1 MSRKTK
7 VIFLCTGNSARSQMA
22 EAFLR
27 EYAGDQFEA
36 HSAGLDPQGINPF
49 TIRVMDEVGISL
61 EGQGSKSVSDYLG
74 KTHFPYVITVCGHA
88 EANCPRV
95 FLTQGKHLHWEF
107 EDPAA
112 FDGSEEEKL
121 EKFRQIR
128 DQVDQKIQDWLEELG
143 G

>member
-1 MSRKTK
+1 MTRKTK

-22 EAFLR
+22 EAYLR
-27 EYAGDQFEA
+27 KYVGDRFEA

-61 EGQGSKSVSDYLG
+61 DGQSSKSVNEYLG

-88 EANCPRV
+88 EENCPRV
-95 FLTQGKHLHWEF
+95 FLTQGKHIHWEF

-112 FDGSEEEKL
+112 FEGSEEEKL

-128 DQVDQKIQDWLEELG
+128 DQVDQKIQTWLEEIDG
-143 G
+143 

>member
-1 MSRKTK
+1 MTRKTK
-7 VIFLCTGNSARSQMA
+7 AIFLCTGNSARSQMA

-36 HSAGLDPQGINPF
+36 HSAGLDPQGTNPF
-49 TIRVMDEVGISL
+49 TIRVMDEFGISL
-61 EGQGSKSVSDYLG
+61 EGQGSKSVSEYLG

-88 EANCPRV
+88 EANCPRI
-95 FLTQGKHLHWEF
+95 FLTQGKHFHWKF

-112 FDGSEEEKL
+112 FEGSEEETL

-128 DQVDQKIQDWLEELG
+128 DQVDQKIQNWLEEINV
-143 G
+143 

>member
-1 MSRKTK
+1 MSRKIK

-22 EAFLR
+22 ESYLR
-27 EYAGDQFEA
+27 NYTGDRFEV

-61 EGQGSKSVSDYLG
+61 EGQNSKSVNEYLG
-74 KTHFPYVITVCGHA
+74 KTHFPYVITVCSHA

-95 FLTQGKHLHWEF
+95 FLTQGKHIHWEF
-107 EDPAA
+107 EDPASLE
-112 FDGSEEEKL
+112 GSEEEKL

-128 DQVDQKIQDWLEELG
+128 DQVDQKIQTWLEEIDE
-143 G
+143 

>member
-1 MSRKTK
+1 MTRKTK

-49 TIRVMDEVGISL
+49 TIRVMDEVGINL
-61 EGQGSKSVSDYLG
+61 EGQGSKSVSEYLG

-88 EANCPRV
+88 EANCPRI
-95 FLTQGKHLHWEF
+95 FLTQGKHLH
-107 EDPAA
+107 
-112 FDGSEEEKL
+112 
-121 EKFRQIR
+121 
-128 DQVDQKIQDWLEELG
+128 
-143 G
+143 